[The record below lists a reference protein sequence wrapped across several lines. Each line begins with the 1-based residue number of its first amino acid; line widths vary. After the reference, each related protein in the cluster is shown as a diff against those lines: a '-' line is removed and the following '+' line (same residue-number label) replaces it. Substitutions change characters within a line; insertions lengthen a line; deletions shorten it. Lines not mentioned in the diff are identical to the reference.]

1 MIDRY
6 IKWLLIANAAMFVVL
21 VLACFA
27 WGPEAV
33 NWIAVGPEFWL
44 RPWTL
49 LTYMV
54 ADTGVLNTL
63 FNCFWLWLFG
73 RMALEIGSGRQLL
86 TAYIAGGLGG
96 VALFI
101 GGASLGWCPY
111 PLMGASA
118 AIIGVVC
125 YAAARVPYM
134 RINLMF
140 LGAVS
145 FKWIAVIAVGLSLLV
160 FIGGNI
166 GGGLAHIGGALGGMA
181 YAFWLGKRRS
191 LVRPVREANKKSLDQ
206 LLDKVHRSGYKSL
219 TADERRQL
227 LDYSRKL

>member
-27 WGPEAV
+27 LGPEAV
-33 NWIAVGPEFWL
+33 NWIAVGPKFWL

-63 FNCFWLWLFG
+63 FNCLWLWLFG

-86 TAYIAGGLGG
+86 SAYIAGGLGG
-96 VALFI
+96 VILFI
-101 GGASLGWCPY
+101 AGAMMGWCPY

-118 AIIGVVC
+118 AVLGVVC
-125 YAAARVPYM
+125 YSAARVPYM
-134 RINLMF
+134 SVNLMF
-140 LGAVS
+140 IGAVS
-145 FKWIAVIAVGLSLLV
+145 FKWIAMIAVGLSLLA
-160 FIGGNI
+160 FIGNNP
-166 GGGLAHIGGALGGMA
+166 GGGLAHIGGALGGIA
-181 YAFWLGKRRS
+181 YAFILSRRRC
-191 LVRPVREANKKSLDQ
+191 LIRPVKEARKKSLDE

-219 TADERRQL
+219 SADERRQL